1 MPGSTGY
8 LKSTLTR
15 TNMQEYPNNQ
25 QYIDDEP
32 EIDIMEL
39 ISKLWKKRSM
49 IIKWCIC
56 GAIIGLVV
64 GFSLPKTYTAS
75 VTLAPE
81 MQQKT
86 SSGVSSIASMMGVN
100 LNNSVDAISVEMFPD
115 VVHSTPFIFELF
127 DLPVTFERKDSVIT
141 TSLLE
146 YMKEYQKSPWWT
158 PIIQFPFK
166 ALGWCIDLVTS
177 DKEEKEAASLT
188 LNPNNLPKK
197 ERKVVK
203 FFADN
208 IIVNVDKKSYKTQ
221 MSLVMQDPQ
230 VVATVIEAVTE
241 NLKNYM
247 SNYRTSKARQ
257 DVENLEVICA
267 ERKADYYKAQQ
278 AYATY
283 VDANKSV
290 NLQSANAER
299 ERLQQE
305 MNLAYQVY
313 SQVATNLEGARIQAE
328 QAKPVFVVVQPP
340 VVPYKKTAPSKTK
353 LLIIFTFLAG
363 CCSAGWILFGE
374 DYWKQVKIRCY

>member
-1 MPGSTGY
+1 
-8 LKSTLTR
+8 
-15 TNMQEYPNNQ
+15 MQEYPNNQ
-25 QYIDDEP
+25 PYIEED

-49 IIKWCIC
+49 IIKWCIA
-56 GAIIGLVV
+56 GAIIGLIA
-64 GFSLPKTYTAS
+64 GFSIPKTYTAS

-115 VVHSTPFIFELF
+115 VVHSTPFIYELF

-141 TSLLE
+141 TSLVE

-158 PIIQFPFK
+158 PIINFPFN
-166 ALGWCIDLVTS
+166 ALGWCVDLVTS
-177 DKEEKEAASLT
+177 DEADTEDVVTS

-208 IIVNVDKKSYKTQ
+208 IMVNVDKKSFKTQ
-221 MSLVMQDPQ
+221 MSLEMQDPL
-230 VVATVIEAVTE
+230 VVATVMKAVTD
-241 NLKNYM
+241 NLKDYM

-257 DVENLEVICA
+257 DVENLEVICE
-267 ERKADYYKAQQ
+267 ERKTDYYKAQQ
-278 AYATY
+278 TYATY

-328 QAKPVFVVVQPP
+328 QAKPVFVIINP
-340 VVPYKKTAPSKTK
+340 VTVPINRTAPSKAK
-353 LLIIFTFLAG
+353 MLVIFTILAG
-363 CCSAGWILFGE
+363 CCAAGWVLFGE
-374 DYWKQVKIRCY
+374 EYWEKLKENL